1 MPCWL
6 LRAESESFFE
16 SFFESPSKA
25 NTYGIAG
32 TVRKAPKPSA
42 RLTVKVV
49 PGSSRDGIVGWLGD
63 ALKIKVTAPPEKGR
77 ANEAVVSLLCE
88 RLGLPADAVTVVSGH
103 SSPSKVIAING
114 MDDEAIKKAF
124 IG

>member
-6 LRAESESFFE
+6 LRAESESDCE

-25 NTYGIAG
+25 NTYRTAG
-32 TVRKAPKPSA
+32 TMTKASEPSA
-42 RLTVKVV
+42 RLKVKVV
-49 PGSSRDGIVGWLGD
+49 PGSSRDGITGWLGD

-77 ANEAVVSLLCE
+77 ANEAVVSLLAE
-88 RLGLPADAVTVVSGH
+88 RLGLPADAVAVASGH

-114 MDDEAIKKAF
+114 MDEEAIKKAL
-124 IG
+124 G